1 MVSIKDVAE
10 AAGVSTA
17 TVSRVLSNG
26 LHVRPEVRER
36 VLATVERLGYRPN
49 LVARSLR
56 SQQSSTIG
64 LIVSDISNPFFTAIS
79 RAVEDTAYEQGFSVL
94 LCNTDE
100 NPEKEAIYLN
110 LMRDTAVAGAI
121 ISPTRQTIASLADS
135 NLPFPIVVIDR
146 SISNG
151 DVDSVLID
159 NVDAAYRLIT
169 HLIEQGYRRIGA
181 LCSEMSTGLE
191 RQLGYEKALRARGFA
206 PQSEYMK
213 YVSPKAEAGYEATL
227 KMLDLTEPPDAL
239 FAVNSLI
246 AEGALQ
252 AIRERNLTIP
262 DDIALVSF
270 DETPWTSIVQPA
282 ITLIAQPTYEIG
294 ESAAD
299 LLIKRIADPSRPT
312 RKVILNGQLLVRG
325 SSSPRLRSDHAEV
338 ASQIASLK
346 TNRTNDRQHNTVEDS
361 PGKKGCG

>member
-1 MVSIKDVAE
+1 MVSIKEVAV

-121 ISPTRQTIASLADS
+121 MSPTRKTVANFAES
-135 NLPFPIVVIDR
+135 NLPLPIVVVDR
-146 SISNG
+146 FISNG
-151 DVDSVLID
+151 DVDTVLLD

-169 HLIEQGYRRIGA
+169 HLIERGYRRIAA

-191 RQLGYEKALRARGFA
+191 RQVGYEKALRAHGLA
-206 PQSEYMK
+206 PKSEYMK
-213 YVSPKAEAGYEATL
+213 YIPPKSEAGYAATL
-227 KMLDLTEPPDAL
+227 KMLDVAEPPDAL
-239 FAVNSLI
+239 FTINSLI

-262 DDIALVSF
+262 DDIALVTF
-270 DETPWTSIVQPA
+270 DDTTWSSLVQPP

-294 ESAAD
+294 KTAAE
-299 LLIKRIADPSRPT
+299 LLIQRIADPGRPT
-312 RKVILNGQLLVRG
+312 RQVILKGQLLVRG
-325 SSSPRLRSDHAEV
+325 SSAPRPSR
-338 ASQIASLK
+338 I
-346 TNRTNDRQHNTVEDS
+346 
-361 PGKKGCG
+361 

>member
-1 MVSIKDVAE
+1 MNSTSNARVRELEMSARMVSIKDVAE
-10 AAGVSTA
+10 VAGVSTA

-64 LIVSDISNPFFTAIS
+64 LIVSDISNPFFTALS

-110 LMRDTAVAGAI
+110 LMRDTSVAGAI
-121 ISPTRQTIASLADS
+121 MSPTRQTIANFADS
-135 NLPFPIVVIDR
+135 NFPFPIVVVDR

-151 DVDSVLID
+151 DIDAVLLD
-159 NVDAAYRLIT
+159 NVDAAYRLVT

-191 RQLGYEKALRARGFA
+191 RQIGYEKALRSHGLA
-206 PQSEYMK
+206 PKTEYMK
-213 YVSPKAEAGYEATL
+213 YVAPKVEAGYAATL
-227 KMLDLTEPPDAL
+227 KMIDLEEPPDAL
-239 FAVNSLI
+239 FTVNSLL
-246 AEGALQ
+246 AVGALQ
-252 AIRERNLTIP
+252 AIRERGLTIP
-262 DDIALVSF
+262 DDIALVTF
-270 DETPWTSIVQPA
+270 DETTWASLVQPA
-282 ITLIAQPTYEIG
+282 ITLVAQPTYEMG
-294 ESAAD
+294 KTAAE
-299 LLIKRIADPSRPT
+299 LLLQRIADPDRPT
-312 RKVILNGQLLVRG
+312 RQVILKGQLQVRG
-325 SSSPRLRSDHAEV
+325 SSAFRR
-338 ASQIASLK
+338 
-346 TNRTNDRQHNTVEDS
+346 
-361 PGKKGCG
+361 